1 MWAFDY
7 KGPRSATR
15 AMPSKKQR
23 ARRLRDKMQALLRE
37 SERAAKEVE
46 TDVEQEYVIVQRDGL
61 TPSHPSCIR

>member
-1 MWAFDY
+1 
-7 KGPRSATR
+7 
-15 AMPSKKQR
+15 MPSKKQR